1 MFLPDVL
8 PAFVIVGV
16 GAPIAFVPATA
27 TAMASTGQA
36 AGLAS
41 GVFNTAQQ
49 IGNAIALAAM
59 ATLAASRTATLLN
72 QGLAHPTA
80 LNRGYQ
86 AGFLLAAALAIAGA
100 FAALKLRDPA
110 PA

>member
-1 MFLPDVL
+1 
-8 PAFVIVGV
+8 
-16 GAPIAFVPATA
+16 
-27 TAMASTGQA
+27 MASTGQA

-80 LNRGYQ
+80 LTRGYQ
-86 AGFLLAAALAIAGA
+86 AGFLLAAALTIAGA
-100 FAALKLRDPA
+100 FSALKLRDPA